1 MRGGLRYIKKGLI
14 SFAYFWYN
22 ALCFKTRQ
30 PLIRRIFPIMIR
42 NKTFYLTA
50 AFILVLGV
58 FVGLILSSHIGI
70 INPLPAKSQ
79 ISQKSIDLLSQLSEA
94 QSEVAAVVTPSIVN
108 ISTTRVIKAGEETP
122 FEFFD
127 DPFFRRFFG
136 DQFPH
141 PNVPKEHKE
150 QSLGSGV
157 IVSEDG
163 YIITNNHVIEKA
175 QEIKV
180 LLVNKR
186 DYKAKLIG
194 ADPKTDIA
202 VIKIDA
208 KGLPALSWGDSNKLK
223 VGEIVFAIGN
233 PFGLNQTVTMGVISA
248 VGRANV
254 GIADYEDFI
263 QTDAAIN
270 PGNSGGALINAR
282 GELIG
287 INTAILSRT
296 GGYQGIGFAVPS
308 SMARQV
314 MDSLMKYKKV
324 VRGWLGV
331 SIQEVTS
338 DLAEEFGVKDLK
350 GALVSGVIKGSPADK
365 AGIKQ
370 GDVILQYNGKEVE
383 DTGHLRNMVS
393 QTPVGTKVK
402 VRMLRQKKEI
412 TVDVAIAELPK
423 KMGETPKSGDESE
436 NEEESSALTGL
447 VVRELTPDLAK
458 RFGIDE
464 NEKGVFVYKIASDS
478 RLYEAGIRPGDIILQ
493 INQKD
498 IVKLDDYKKAASKI
512 KAKDRVLL
520 LIRRK
525 GEDLFVT
532 VRPE

>member
-1 MRGGLRYIKKGLI
+1 MNRKR
-14 SFAYFWYN
+14 
-22 ALCFKTRQ
+22 
-30 PLIRRIFPIMIR
+30 
-42 NKTFYLTA
+42 FYLTA
-50 AFILVLGV
+50 AFILIIGV
-58 FVGLILSSHIGI
+58 FVGLALSSRLDIMT
-70 INPLPAKSQ
+70 PLTAKNQVS
-79 ISQKSIDLLSQLSEA
+79 SRSIETLSQLSDA
-94 QSEVAAVVTPSIVN
+94 LSEVAGVATPSVVN
-108 ISTTRVIKAGEETP
+108 ISTTRVIKQTDQAP
-122 FEFFD
+122 FDFFD

-136 DQFPH
+136 DQYPQH
-141 PNVPKEHKE
+141 PNIPKEHKE

-163 YIITNNHVIEKA
+163 YIVTNNHVIEKS

-180 LLVNKR
+180 LLSNKR

-194 ADPKTDIA
+194 ADPKTDVA
-202 VIKIDA
+202 VIKIEA
-208 KGLPALSWGDSNKLK
+208 KGLAALPWGDSNKLR

-233 PFGLNQTVTMGVISA
+233 PFGLNQTVTMGVIGA

-270 PGNSGGALINAR
+270 PGNSGGALINAK

-287 INTAILSRT
+287 INTAIVSRT

-308 SMARQV
+308 SMVKQV
-314 MDSLMKYKKV
+314 MESLIKYKKV

-350 GALVSGVIKGSPADK
+350 GALVSGVMKGSPAEK

-370 GDVILQYNGKEVE
+370 GDVILKFNGKDVE

-393 QTPVGTKVK
+393 QSAIGTKVK
-402 VRMLRQKKEI
+402 VKLLRQKKEI
-412 TVDVAIAELPK
+412 EVEVSIAELPK
-423 KMGETPKSGDESE
+423 KLGEAAAEEDAAESQ
-436 NEEESSALTGL
+436 EESNALSGIT
-447 VVRELTPDLAK
+447 VRELTPELAK
-458 RFGIDE
+458 RFGAKEGDAGVVVVKIDA
-464 NEKGVFVYKIASDS
+464 ASKAF
-478 RLYEAGIRPGDIILQ
+478 EAGIRQGDVVLQ

-498 IVKLDDYKKAASKI
+498 IATIEDYKKAVARL
-512 KAKDRVLL
+512 KAKERILL

-525 GEDLFVT
+525 GEDLFLT

>member
-1 MRGGLRYIKKGLI
+1 MINKKRFTL
-14 SFAYFWYN
+14 S
-22 ALCFKTRQ
+22 L
-30 PLIRRIFPIMIR
+30 L
-42 NKTFYLTA
+42 
-50 AFILVLGV
+50 FILVLGV
-58 FVGLILSSHIGI
+58 FIGLVLSSRLEITSQ
-70 INPLPAKSQ
+70 LPAKSQ
-79 ISQKSIDLLSQLSEA
+79 VSSKSVDILTQLSEA
-94 QSEVAAVVTPSIVN
+94 QSEVAAIATPSVVN
-108 ISTTRVIKAGEETP
+108 ISTTRMIKTRDEMP
-122 FEFFD
+122 LDLFD

-136 DQFPH
+136 DQVPH
-141 PNVPKEHKE
+141 PNLPKEHKE

-163 YIITNNHVIEKA
+163 YIVTNNHVIEKA

-180 LLVNKR
+180 LLSDKK

-202 VIKIDA
+202 VIKIDV
-208 KGLPALSWGDSNKLK
+208 KGLSALPWGDSNKLK

-233 PFGLNQTVTMGVISA
+233 PFGLNQTVTMGMISA

-270 PGNSGGALINAR
+270 PGNSGGGLINAR

-308 SMARQV
+308 SMGKQV
-314 MDSLMKYKKV
+314 MDSLLKYKKV

-350 GALVSGVIKGSPADK
+350 GSLVSGVMKGSPAEK
-365 AGIKQ
+365 AGIRQ
-370 GDVILQYNGKEVE
+370 GDVILQYNGRLVE

-393 QTPVGTKVK
+393 QTPIDTTVKVK
-402 VRMLRQKKEI
+402 LLRNKKEVA
-412 TVDVAIAELPK
+412 VDVLIVELPK
-423 KMGETPKSGDESE
+423 KLAEASSQENESQE
-436 NEEESSALTGL
+436 NNEEESSALTGL
-447 VVRELTPDLAK
+447 VVRELTPDLA
-458 RFGIDE
+458 RRYGFE
-464 NEKGVFVYKIASDS
+464 AHEKGVVVVKMETGS
-478 RLYEAGIRPGDIILQ
+478 RLFEAGIRPGDIILQ
-493 INQKD
+493 INQ
-498 IVKLDDYKKAASKI
+498 INITSLEDYKKIAAKI
-512 KAKDRVLL
+512 KAKERLL
-520 LIRRK
+520 LLLRRK
-525 GEDLFVT
+525 GQDLFVT

>member
-1 MRGGLRYIKKGLI
+1 MIIKKRFAI
-14 SFAYFWYN
+14 S
-22 ALCFKTRQ
+22 L
-30 PLIRRIFPIMIR
+30 LS
-42 NKTFYLTA
+42 
-50 AFILVLGV
+50 ILVIGV
-58 FVGLILSSHIGI
+58 FIGLVLSSRLDI
-70 INPLPAKSQ
+70 ISQFPAKSQ
-79 ISQKSIDLLSQLSEA
+79 ISAKSVEILTQLSDA
-94 QSEVAAVVTPSIVN
+94 QSEVAAAATPSVVN
-108 ISTTRVIKAGEETP
+108 ISTTRVIKSSEEMP
-122 FEFFD
+122 LNLFD

-141 PNVPKEHKE
+141 PNIPKEHKE

-175 QEIKV
+175 EEIKV
-180 LLVNKR
+180 LLSNKK

-202 VIKIDA
+202 VIKIDV
-208 KGLPALSWGDSNKLK
+208 KGLTAIPWGDSNQLK

-270 PGNSGGALINAR
+270 PGNSGGALINTR

-308 SMARQV
+308 SMAKQV
-314 MDSLMKYKKV
+314 MDSLLKYKKV

-331 SIQEVTS
+331 SIQDVTS
-338 DLAEEFGVKDLK
+338 DLADEFGVKDLK
-350 GALVSGVIKGSPADK
+350 GALVSSVMKGSPAEK
-365 AGIKQ
+365 AGIRQ
-370 GDVILQYNGKEVE
+370 GDVILQYNGRLVE

-393 QTPVGTKVK
+393 QTPIGTTVK
-402 VRMLRQKKEI
+402 VRLFRKKKE
-412 TVDVAIAELPK
+412 VEVEVAIAELPSK
-423 KMGETPKSGDESE
+423 LAEGTVRGGESE
-436 NEEESSALTGL
+436 ENDEESGALAGL
-447 VVRELTPDLAK
+447 VVRDLTPDLAQH
-458 RFGIDE
+458 FGIEED
-464 NEKGVFVYKIASDS
+464 EKGVVVIKVDPGS
-478 RLYEAGIRPGDIILQ
+478 RLLEAGIRPGDIILQ
-493 INQKD
+493 INQRN
-498 IVKLDDYKKAASKI
+498 VASLEEYKMIASKI
-512 KAKDRVLL
+512 KSDERLLL

-525 GEDLFVT
+525 GHDLFVT
-532 VRPE
+532 TRTE

>member
-1 MRGGLRYIKKGLI
+1 MIRKK
-14 SFAYFWYN
+14 
-22 ALCFKTRQ
+22 
-30 PLIRRIFPIMIR
+30 RIFLSI
-42 NKTFYLTA
+42 
-50 AFILVLGV
+50 AFILAIGV
-58 FVGLILSSHIGI
+58 FIGLILSSHLGV
-70 INPLPAKSQ
+70 INPLPAKSL
-79 ISQKSIDLLSQLSEA
+79 ISSKSIEVLSQLSEA
-94 QSEVAAVVTPSIVN
+94 QSEVAAATTASIVN
-108 ISTTRVIKAGEETP
+108 ISTTRVIKSREEAP
-122 FEFFD
+122 FDFFE

-136 DQFPH
+136 DQLPH

-180 LLVNKR
+180 SLLNKR
-186 DYKAKLIG
+186 DYRAKLVG

-202 VIKIDA
+202 VIKIEA
-208 KGLPALSWGDSNKLK
+208 KGLTALPWGDSNKLK

-270 PGNSGGALINAR
+270 PGNSGGALVNPR

-314 MDSLMKYKKV
+314 MDSLVKYKKI

-338 DLAEEFGVKDLK
+338 DLADEFGVKDLK
-350 GALVSGVIKGSPADK
+350 GALVSGIIKGSPAEK
-365 AGIKQ
+365 AGIRQ
-370 GDVILQYNGKEVE
+370 GDVILQYNGKVVE

-393 QTPVGTKVK
+393 QTPIGTTVK
-402 VRMLRQKKEI
+402 VRLLRQKKEI
-412 TVDVAIAELPK
+412 EIEVSIAELPK
-423 KMGETPKSGDESE
+423 KISEVTSKNGEEPGAEK
-436 NEEESSALTGL
+436 ESSALAGL
-447 VVRELTPDLAK
+447 VVRELTPDVARHL
-458 RFGIDE
+458 GVDE
-464 NEKGVFVYKIASDS
+464 NEKGVVVIKVDPESSVY
-478 RLYEAGIRPGDIILQ
+478 EGGIRPGDVILQ
-493 INQKD
+493 INQKN
-498 IVKLDDYKKAASKI
+498 IATLDDYKKSASRI
-512 KAKDRVLL
+512 KAKERVLF

-525 GEDLFVT
+525 GEDLFIT
-532 VRPE
+532 IKPE

>member
-1 MRGGLRYIKKGLI
+1 MINKKRFTL
-14 SFAYFWYN
+14 SV
-22 ALCFKTRQ
+22 L
-30 PLIRRIFPIMIR
+30 
-42 NKTFYLTA
+42 
-50 AFILVLGV
+50 FILVLGV
-58 FVGLILSSHIGI
+58 FVGLVLSSHL
-70 INPLPAKSQ
+70 NVTSQLTAKSQ
-79 ISQKSIDLLSQLSEA
+79 ISSKSVEILTQLSDA
-94 QSEVAAVVTPSIVN
+94 QSEVAAVATPSVVN
-108 ISTTRVIKAGEETP
+108 ISTTRTIKSRDEMP
-122 FEFFD
+122 DLFE

-136 DQFPH
+136 DQVPH
-141 PNVPKEHKE
+141 HPALPKEHKE

-163 YIITNNHVIEKA
+163 YIVTNNHVIEKA

-180 LLVNKR
+180 LLSNKK

-194 ADPKTDIA
+194 ADPKTDLA
-202 VIKIDA
+202 VIKIDV
-208 KGLPALSWGDSNKLK
+208 KGLSALPWGDSNKLK

-308 SMARQV
+308 SMAKQV
-314 MDSLMKYKKV
+314 MDSLLKYKKV

-338 DLAEEFGVKDLK
+338 DLAEEFGVKDLT
-350 GALVSGVIKGSPADK
+350 GSLVSGVMKGSPAEK
-365 AGIKQ
+365 AGIRQ
-370 GDVILQYNGKEVE
+370 GDVILEYNGRLVE

-393 QTPVGTKVK
+393 QTPINTKVK
-402 VRMLRQKKEI
+402 IKLLRNKKE
-412 TVDVAIAELPK
+412 VEVEVHIAELPK
-423 KMGETPKSGDESE
+423 KLAETSSGEDESE
-436 NEEESSALTGL
+436 ENNDEESSALAGL
-447 VVRELTPDLAK
+447 VVRELTPDLA
-458 RFGIDE
+458 RHFGFEESD
-464 NEKGVFVYKIASDS
+464 KGVVVVKIETASK
-478 RLYEAGIRPGDIILQ
+478 LFEAGIRPGDIILQ
-493 INQKD
+493 INQKNVTTLEEYTK
-498 IVKLDDYKKAASKI
+498 IASKI
-512 KAKDRVLL
+512 KAKERLL
-520 LIRRK
+520 FLLRRR
-525 GEDLFVT
+525 GQDLFVT

>member
-1 MRGGLRYIKKGLI
+1 
-14 SFAYFWYN
+14 
-22 ALCFKTRQ
+22 
-30 PLIRRIFPIMIR
+30 MIR
-42 NKTFYLTA
+42 NKKFYLSA
-50 AFILVLGV
+50 AFILVVGI
-58 FVGLILSSHIGI
+58 FVGLVLSSRVGV
-70 INPLPAKSQ
+70 INPLPAKSL
-79 ISQKSIDLLSQLSEA
+79 ISSKSIELLTQLSEA
-94 QSEVAAVVTPSIVN
+94 QSEVAAVATPSIVN
-108 ISTTRVIKAGEETP
+108 ISTTRVIKGGEEAP
-122 FEFFD
+122 FDFFD

-136 DQFPH
+136 DQFQR
-141 PNVPKEHKE
+141 PNPNAPKEHKE

-163 YIITNNHVIEKA
+163 YIVTNNHVIEKA

-180 LLVNKR
+180 LLLNKK
-186 DYKAKLIG
+186 DYKARLIG

-202 VIKIDA
+202 VIKIEA
-208 KGLPALSWGDSNKLK
+208 KGLPAVPWGDSNKLK

-314 MDSLMKYKKV
+314 MDSLVKYKKV
-324 VRGWLGV
+324 VRGWIGV

-350 GALVSGVIKGSPADK
+350 GALVSGVIKGGPAEK

-370 GDVILQYNGKEVE
+370 GDVILQYNGKVVE

-393 QTPVGTKVK
+393 QTPIGTTVK
-402 VRMLRQKKEI
+402 VRLLRQKKEI
-412 TVDVAIAELPK
+412 DADVVIAELPR
-423 KMGETPKSGDESE
+423 KMTESSPRNRE
-436 NEEESSALTGL
+436 EPGTEEESMALTGL
-447 VVRELTPDLAK
+447 VVRELTPEIARRL
-458 RFGIDE
+458 GIDE
-464 NEKGVFVYKIASDS
+464 TEKGVVVIKVDTES
-478 RLYEAGIRPGDIILQ
+478 RVYEAGIRPGDIILQ
-493 INQKD
+493 VNQKN
-498 IVKLDDYKKAASKI
+498 VRTLDDYKKSASKI
-512 KAKDRVLL
+512 KAKDRALL
-520 LIRRK
+520 LIRRN

-532 VRPE
+532 IKPE

>member
-1 MRGGLRYIKKGLI
+1 
-14 SFAYFWYN
+14 
-22 ALCFKTRQ
+22 
-30 PLIRRIFPIMIR
+30 
-42 NKTFYLTA
+42 
-50 AFILVLGV
+50 
-58 FVGLILSSHIGI
+58 
-70 INPLPAKSQ
+70 
-79 ISQKSIDLLSQLSEA
+79 
-94 QSEVAAVVTPSIVN
+94 VN
-108 ISTTRVIKAGEETP
+108 ISTTRVIKAREEAP
-122 FEFFD
+122 FDFFD

-136 DQFPH
+136 DQFQH
-141 PNVPKEHKE
+141 PNPNTPKEHKE

-163 YIITNNHVIEKA
+163 YIVTNNHVIEKA

-180 LLVNKR
+180 LLLNKK
-186 DYKAKLIG
+186 DYTAKLIG

-202 VIKIDA
+202 VIKIEA
-208 KGLPALSWGDSNKLK
+208 KGLPAVSWGDSNKLK

-314 MDSLMKYKKV
+314 IDSLVKYKKV

-350 GALVSGVIKGSPADK
+350 GALVSGVIKGGPAEK

-370 GDVILQYNGKEVE
+370 GDVILQFNGRVVE

-393 QTPVGTKVK
+393 QTPIKTTIK
-402 VRMLRQKKEI
+402 VRLLRQKKEI
-412 TVDVAIAELPK
+412 ETDVVIAELPK
-423 KMGETPKSGDESE
+423 KMAEAPSRNGKSQHRG
-436 NEEESSALTGL
+436 
-447 VVRELTPDLAK
+447 
-458 RFGIDE
+458 
-464 NEKGVFVYKIASDS
+464 
-478 RLYEAGIRPGDIILQ
+478 
-493 INQKD
+493 
-498 IVKLDDYKKAASKI
+498 
-512 KAKDRVLL
+512 
-520 LIRRK
+520 
-525 GEDLFVT
+525 
-532 VRPE
+532 

>member
-1 MRGGLRYIKKGLI
+1 MLMKKRLYV
-14 SFAYFWYN
+14 S
-22 ALCFKTRQ
+22 
-30 PLIRRIFPIMIR
+30 
-42 NKTFYLTA
+42 A
-50 AFILVLGV
+50 AVILVLGV
-58 FVGLILSSHIGI
+58 FVGLVLSSHLGI
-70 INPLPAKSQ
+70 MSTVPAKSQ
-79 ISQKSIDLLSQLSEA
+79 ISSKSVDILTQLSDA
-94 QSEVAAVVTPSIVN
+94 QSEVAAVATPSVVN
-108 ISTTRVIKAGEETP
+108 ISTMRVIKSREEAP
-122 FEFFD
+122 FDLFD

-157 IVSEDG
+157 IVSDDG
-163 YIITNNHVIEKA
+163 YIVTNNHVIEKA
-175 QEIKV
+175 QEITV
-180 LLVNKR
+180 LLSNKK
-186 DYKAKLIG
+186 DYTAKLIG

-208 KGLPALSWGDSNKLK
+208 RGLPALPWGDSNKLK

-233 PFGLNQTVTMGVISA
+233 PFGLNQTVTMGIISA

-270 PGNSGGALINAR
+270 PGNSGGAMINAR

-314 MDSLMKYKKV
+314 IDSLVKYKKV

-338 DLAEEFGVKDLK
+338 DLAEEFSVKDLK
-350 GALVSGVIKGSPADK
+350 GALVSGVMKGSPAEK

-370 GDVILQYNGKEVE
+370 GDVILQFNGKTIE

-393 QTPVGTKVK
+393 QTPVGSRVK
-402 VRMLRQKKEI
+402 VAILRQKKELEME
-412 TVDVAIAELPK
+412 VVIAELPK
-423 KMGETPKSGDESE
+423 KMAETSAGEGDSGDAR
-436 NEEESSALTGL
+436 EEESAVLSGMT
-447 VVRELTPDLAK
+447 VRELTPELA
-458 RFGIDE
+458 RGFGLE
-464 NEKGVFVYKIASDS
+464 EGEKGVVVIKVETGS
-478 RLYEAGIRPGDIILQ
+478 RLYEAGIRPGDLILQ
-493 INQKD
+493 INQKN
-498 IVKLDDYKKAASKI
+498 VSTLEDYKKIASKI
-512 KAKDRVLL
+512 KAKERTLL

-525 GEDLFVT
+525 GQDLFVSVKT
-532 VRPE
+532 E

>member
-1 MRGGLRYIKKGLI
+1 MTNKK
-14 SFAYFWYN
+14 
-22 ALCFKTRQ
+22 R
-30 PLIRRIFPIMIR
+30 
-42 NKTFYLTA
+42 FYLSA
-50 AFILVLGV
+50 GFILVLGI
-58 FVGLILSSHIGI
+58 FVGLVLSSHLGVIS
-70 INPLPAKSQ
+70 PLPAKSQ
-79 ISQKSIDLLSQLSEA
+79 ISSKSLDILTQLSDA
-94 QSEVAAVVTPSIVN
+94 QSEVAAVATPSVVN
-108 ISTTRVIKAGEETP
+108 ISTMRVIKSRDEAP
-122 FEFFD
+122 FDLFD

-141 PNVPKEHKE
+141 PNIPKEHKE

-163 YIITNNHVIEKA
+163 YIVTNNHVIEKG

-180 LLVNKR
+180 LLSNKK
-186 DYKAKLIG
+186 DYNAKLIG

-202 VIKIDA
+202 VIKIDG
-208 KGLPALSWGDSNKLK
+208 KGLTALPWGDSNKLK

-233 PFGLNQTVTMGVISA
+233 PFGLNQTVTMGMISA

-308 SMARQV
+308 TMARQV
-314 MDSLMKYKKV
+314 MDSLVKYKKV

-350 GALVSGVIKGSPADK
+350 GALVSGVIKGSPAEK
-365 AGIKQ
+365 AAIKQ
-370 GDVILQYNGKEVE
+370 GDVILQYNGKVVE

-393 QTPVGTKVK
+393 QTPIGTKVHVK
-402 VRMLRQKKEI
+402 LLRQKKEVE
-412 TVDVAIAELPK
+412 VDVVIAELPK
-423 KMGETPKSGDESE
+423 KMAEAPSRNTEESE
-436 NEEESSALTGL
+436 ENQEESSALTGL
-447 VVRELTPDLAK
+447 VVRELTPDLAA
-458 RFGIDE
+458 RLGIDE
-464 NEKGVFVYKIASDS
+464 NENGVVVVKVDTDS
-478 RLYEAGIRPGDIILQ
+478 KLFEAGIRPGDIVLQ
-493 INQKD
+493 INQKN
-498 IVKLDDYKKAASKI
+498 IATIEDYKKAASKI
-512 KAKDRVLL
+512 RSKERVLL

-525 GEDLFVT
+525 GEDLFVS

>member
-1 MRGGLRYIKKGLI
+1 MINKKRFTL
-14 SFAYFWYN
+14 S
-22 ALCFKTRQ
+22 LS
-30 PLIRRIFPIMIR
+30 
-42 NKTFYLTA
+42 
-50 AFILVLGV
+50 FILVLGV
-58 FVGLILSSHIGI
+58 FIGLVLSSHLEITSQ
-70 INPLPAKSQ
+70 LPAKSQ
-79 ISQKSIDLLSQLSEA
+79 VSSKSVDILTQLSEA
-94 QSEVAAVVTPSIVN
+94 QSEVAAIATPSVVN
-108 ISTTRVIKAGEETP
+108 ISTTRMIKTRDEMP
-122 FEFFD
+122 LDLFE

-136 DQFPH
+136 DQVPH
-141 PNVPKEHKE
+141 PNLPKEHKE

-163 YIITNNHVIEKA
+163 YIVTNNHVIEKA

-180 LLVNKR
+180 LLSNKK
-186 DYKAKLIG
+186 DYRAKLIG

-202 VIKIDA
+202 IIKIDV
-208 KGLPALSWGDSNKLK
+208 KGLSALPWGDSNKLK

-233 PFGLNQTVTMGVISA
+233 PFGLNQTVTMGMISA

-308 SMARQV
+308 SMAKQV
-314 MDSLMKYKKV
+314 MDSLLKYKKV

-350 GALVSGVIKGSPADK
+350 GSLVSGVMKGSPAEK

-370 GDVILQYNGKEVE
+370 GDVILQYNGRLVE

-393 QTPVGTKVK
+393 QTPIDTTVKVK
-402 VRMLRQKKEI
+402 LLRNKKEVL
-412 TVDVAIAELPK
+412 VDVVIAELPK
-423 KMGETPKSGDESE
+423 KLAEASSQENESQE
-436 NEEESSALTGL
+436 NNEEESGALAGL
-447 VVRELTPDLAK
+447 VVRELTPDLAR
-458 RFGIDE
+458 RFGFE
-464 NEKGVFVYKIASDS
+464 ATEKGVVVVKIETGSK
-478 RLYEAGIRPGDIILQ
+478 LFEAGIRPGDIILQ
-493 INQKD
+493 INQTT
-498 IVKLDDYKKAASKI
+498 ITSLEDYKKITPKI
-512 KAKDRVLL
+512 KAKERLL
-520 LIRRK
+520 LLLRRK
-525 GEDLFVT
+525 GQDLFVT

>member
-1 MRGGLRYIKKGLI
+1 MNKK
-14 SFAYFWYN
+14 
-22 ALCFKTRQ
+22 KR
-30 PLIRRIFPIMIR
+30 
-42 NKTFYLTA
+42 FYLSA
-50 AFILVLGV
+50 AFIL
-58 FVGLILSSHIGI
+58 FVGIVVGLVLSSHLGVIST
-70 INPLPAKSQ
+70 LPAKSQ
-79 ISQKSIDLLSQLSEA
+79 ISSKSIEILTQLSDA
-94 QSEVAAVVTPSIVN
+94 QSEVAAVATPSVVN
-108 ISTTRVIKAGEETP
+108 ISTTRVIKSGSEAP
-122 FEFFD
+122 FDLFD

-141 PNVPKEHKE
+141 PNVPEEHKE

-163 YIITNNHVIEKA
+163 YIVTNNHVIEKA

-180 LLVNKR
+180 LLSDKK
-186 DYKAKLIG
+186 DYKAKVIG

-208 KGLPALSWGDSNKLK
+208 KGLAALPWGDSNKLR

-270 PGNSGGALINAR
+270 PGNSGGALINAQ

-308 SMARQV
+308 SMERQV
-314 MDSLMKYKKV
+314 IDSLIKFKKV

-350 GALVSGVIKGSPADK
+350 GALVSGVMKGSPAEK
-365 AGIKQ
+365 GGIKQ
-370 GDVILQYNGKEVE
+370 GDVILQYNGKVVE

-393 QTPVGTKVK
+393 QTPIGTKVK
-402 VRMLRQKKEI
+402 VKLLRQKKE
-412 TVDVAIAELPK
+412 VQVEVLIAELPK
-423 KMGETPKSGDESE
+423 KLAEAPSRSPEESE
-436 NEEESSALTGL
+436 DEEAEGGALTGL
-447 VVRELTPDLAK
+447 VVHELTPDLAA
-458 RFGIDE
+458 RLGIDE
-464 NEKGVFVYKIASDS
+464 KEKGVVVIKVDS
-478 RLYEAGIRPGDIILQ
+478 NSKVFEAGIRPGDIILQ

-498 IVKLDDYKKAASKI
+498 IGSIEDYKRTVSKI
-512 KAKDRVLL
+512 RSKERVLL

>member
-1 MRGGLRYIKKGLI
+1 M
-14 SFAYFWYN
+14 
-22 ALCFKTRQ
+22 T
-30 PLIRRIFPIMIR
+30 
-42 NKTFYLTA
+42 
-50 AFILVLGV
+50 
-58 FVGLILSSHIGI
+58 SS
-70 INPLPAKSQ
+70 
-79 ISQKSIDLLSQLSEA
+79 
-94 QSEVAAVVTPSIVN
+94 
-108 ISTTRVIKAGEETP
+108 R
-122 FEFFD
+122 
-127 DPFFRRFFG
+127 
-136 DQFPH
+136 H

-180 LLVNKR
+180 LLSNKK

-202 VIKIDA
+202 VIKIDV
-208 KGLPALSWGDSNKLK
+208 KGLTALPWGDSNKLK

-233 PFGLNQTVTMGVISA
+233 PFGLNQTVTRGVISA

-270 PGNSGGALINAR
+270 PGNSGGALVNVR

-308 SMARQV
+308 SMAKQV
-314 MDSLMKYKKV
+314 MDSLLKYKKV

-338 DLAEEFGVKDLK
+338 DLADEFGVKDLK
-350 GALVSGVIKGSPADK
+350 GALVSSVMKGSPAEK
-365 AGIKQ
+365 TGIRQ
-370 GDVILQYNGKEVE
+370 GDVILQYNGKLVE

-393 QTPVGTKVK
+393 QTPIGTTVKVK
-402 VRMLRQKKEI
+402 LFRKKKEVEVEVVI
-412 TVDVAIAELPK
+412 SELPNK
-423 KMGETPKSGDESE
+423 LAEATLREGEPEE
-436 NEEESSALTGL
+436 NNEGESSALAGL
-447 VVRELTPDLAK
+447 GVRELTPDLA
-458 RFGIDE
+458 RHFGLEE
-464 NEKGVFVYKIASDS
+464 NEKGVVVVKVDPSS
-478 RLYEAGIRPGDIILQ
+478 RLFEAGIRPGDILLQ
-493 INQKD
+493 INQRN
-498 IVKLDDYKKAASKI
+498 ISSLDEYKIIIQKI
-512 KAKDRVLL
+512 KAKERLLL

-525 GEDLFVT
+525 GQDLFVT

>member
-1 MRGGLRYIKKGLI
+1 
-14 SFAYFWYN
+14 
-22 ALCFKTRQ
+22 
-30 PLIRRIFPIMIR
+30 MI
-42 NKTFYLTA
+42 NKRKLYLGA
-50 AFILVLGV
+50 AFLLVLGI
-58 FVGLILSSHIGI
+58 FAGLLLSSHLQITTTV
-70 INPLPAKSQ
+70 PAKSQ
-79 ISQKSIDLLSQLSEA
+79 ISSKTLELLTQLSDA
-94 QSEVAAVVTPSIVN
+94 QSEVAAVATPSVVN
-108 ISTTRVIKAGEETP
+108 ISTTRIIKNREDGA
-122 FEFFD
+122 FDLFD

-141 PNVPKEHKE
+141 PNMPKEHKE

-163 YIITNNHVIEKA
+163 YIVTNNHVIEKA
-175 QEIKV
+175 SEIKV
-180 LLVNKR
+180 LLLNKK
-186 DYKAKLIG
+186 DYKAKVIG

-208 KGLPALSWGDSNKLK
+208 KDLPALPWGDSNKLK

-296 GGYQGIGFAVPS
+296 GGNQGIGFAVPS

-314 MDSLMKYKKV
+314 MDSLIKYKKV

-331 SIQEVTS
+331 SIQDITS

-350 GALVSGVIKGSPADK
+350 GALVSGVLKGSPAEK

-370 GDVILQYNGKEVE
+370 GDVILEYNGKVVD

-393 QTPVGTKVK
+393 QTAIGSTVTVKLLRHKKELEVKVK
-402 VRMLRQKKEI
+402 V
-412 TVDVAIAELPK
+412 AELTK
-423 KMGETPKSGDESE
+423 KLADASSDEGDDEETD
-436 NEEESSALTGL
+436 EESNALSGL
-447 VVRELTPDLAK
+447 VVRELTPELAAH
-458 RFGIDE
+458 FGLPEGERGVVVVKID
-464 NEKGVFVYKIASDS
+464 ASS
-478 RLYEAGIRPGDIILQ
+478 RIYEAGIRPGDMILQ
-493 INQKD
+493 INQKN
-498 IVKLDDYKKAASKI
+498 VETLAEYNKAASRI
-512 KAKDRVLL
+512 KAKDRILL

-525 GEDLFVT
+525 GQDLFVT
-532 VRPE
+532 VKPE

>member
-1 MRGGLRYIKKGLI
+1 MLKK
-14 SFAYFWYN
+14 
-22 ALCFKTRQ
+22 
-30 PLIRRIFPIMIR
+30 
-42 NKTFYLTA
+42 NKFYLSA

-58 FVGLILSSHIGI
+58 FVGLVMSSHLGI
-70 INPLPAKSQ
+70 MSPLPAKSQ
-79 ISQKSIDLLSQLSEA
+79 IQISSKSVDILTQLSEA
-94 QSEVAAVVTPSIVN
+94 QSEVAAVATPSVVN
-108 ISTTRVIKAGEETP
+108 ISTTRVIKSREEAP
-122 FEFFD
+122 FDLFD

-136 DQFPH
+136 DQLPH

-163 YIITNNHVIEKA
+163 YIVTNNHVIEKA

-180 LLVNKR
+180 LLSNKK

-208 KGLPALSWGDSNKLK
+208 KGLTALPWGDSNKLH
-223 VGEIVFAIGN
+223 VGEVVFAIGN
-233 PFGLNQTVTMGVISA
+233 PFGLNQTVTMGMISA

-270 PGNSGGALINAR
+270 PGNSGGALINAH

-314 MDSLMKYKKV
+314 MDSLVKYKKV

-338 DLAEEFGVKDLK
+338 DLAEEFGVRDLK
-350 GALVSGVIKGSPADK
+350 GALVSGVMKKSPAEK
-365 AGIKQ
+365 AGIRQ
-370 GDVILQYNGKEVE
+370 GDVILQYNGKVVE

-393 QTPVGTKVK
+393 QTPLGTAVK
-402 VRMLRQKKEI
+402 VRILRQKKELEME
-412 TVDVAIAELPK
+412 VSIAELPK
-423 KMGETPKSGDESE
+423 KLAEASSGEEDSAE
-436 NEEESSALTGL
+436 NGEEEESNVLSGL
-447 VVRELTPDLAK
+447 IVRELTPDLAG
-458 RFGIDE
+458 RFGFEE
-464 NEKGVFVYKIASDS
+464 NEKGVVVIKVDAGS
-478 RLYEAGIRPGDIILQ
+478 RIYEAGIRPGDIILQ
-493 INQKD
+493 INQKN
-498 IVKLDDYKKAASKI
+498 VTTLEEYKKAVSKL
-512 KAKDRVLL
+512 KAKERILL
-520 LIRRK
+520 LMRRK
-525 GEDLFVT
+525 GQDLFVT
-532 VRPE
+532 IKPE

>member
-1 MRGGLRYIKKGLI
+1 MNRKR
-14 SFAYFWYN
+14 
-22 ALCFKTRQ
+22 
-30 PLIRRIFPIMIR
+30 
-42 NKTFYLTA
+42 FYLSA
-50 AFILVLGV
+50 AFILIIGV
-58 FVGLILSSHIGI
+58 FVGLALSSRLEMTS
-70 INPLPAKSQ
+70 PLTAKSQ
-79 ISQKSIDLLSQLSEA
+79 VSSRSVETLSQLSDA
-94 QSEVAAVVTPSIVN
+94 LSEVAGVATPSVVN
-108 ISTTRVIKAGEETP
+108 IASTRVIKQSEQAP
-122 FEFFD
+122 YDFFD

-136 DQFPH
+136 DQLPR
-141 PNVPKEHKE
+141 PNAPKEQKE

-163 YIITNNHVIEKA
+163 YIVTNNHVIEKS

-180 LLVNKR
+180 LLSNKR

-202 VIKIDA
+202 VIKIEA
-208 KGLPALSWGDSNKLK
+208 TGLAALPWGDSTKLR

-233 PFGLNQTVTMGVISA
+233 PFGLNQTVTMGVIGA

-282 GELIG
+282 GELVG
-287 INTAILSRT
+287 INTAIVSRT

-314 MDSLMKYKKV
+314 MESLIKYKKV

-350 GALVSGVIKGSPADK
+350 GALVSGVMKGSPAEK
-365 AGIKQ
+365 AGLKQ
-370 GDVILQYNGKEVE
+370 GDVILKFNGKDVE

-393 QTPVGTKVK
+393 QSPIGTKVK
-402 VRMLRQKKEI
+402 VKVFRAKKELEI
-412 TVDVAIAELPK
+412 EVTIAELPK
-423 KMGETPKSGDESE
+423 KAGEAATEDESGE
-436 NEEESSALTGL
+436 NQEESNALSGVT
-447 VVRELTPDLAK
+447 VRELTPELAK
-458 RFGIDE
+458 RFGAKE
-464 NEKGVFVYKIASDS
+464 GDS
-478 RLYEAGIRPGDIILQ
+478 GLVVVRVDPNSKAFEVGIRPGDIVLQ

-498 IVKLDDYKKAASKI
+498 IATIEDFKKVIAKL
-512 KAKDRVLL
+512 KAKERVLL
-520 LIRRK
+520 LVRRK
-525 GEDLFVT
+525 GEDLFLT
-532 VRPE
+532 IRPE

>member
-1 MRGGLRYIKKGLI
+1 MLNKK
-14 SFAYFWYN
+14 
-22 ALCFKTRQ
+22 R
-30 PLIRRIFPIMIR
+30 
-42 NKTFYLTA
+42 FYLSA
-50 AFILVLGV
+50 ALILVLGV
-58 FVGLILSSHIGI
+58 FVGLVLSSHLDIMSS
-70 INPLPAKSQ
+70 LPAKSQ
-79 ISQKSIDLLSQLSEA
+79 ISSKSVEILTQLSEA
-94 QSEVAAVVTPSIVN
+94 QTEVAAVATPSVVN
-108 ISTTRVIKAGEETP
+108 ISTTRVVKSREGAP
-122 FEFFD
+122 FDLFD

-141 PNVPKEHKE
+141 PNIPEEHKE

-157 IVSEDG
+157 IVSRDG
-163 YIITNNHVIEKA
+163 YIVTNNHVIEKA

-180 LLVNKR
+180 LLSNKK

-208 KGLPALSWGDSNKLK
+208 KGLTALPWGDSNKLR
-223 VGEIVFAIGN
+223 VGEVVFAIGN
-233 PFGLNQTVTMGVISA
+233 PFGLNQTVTMGMISA

-270 PGNSGGALINAR
+270 PGNSGGALINAN

-314 MDSLMKYKKV
+314 MDSLVKYKKV

-350 GALVSGVIKGSPADK
+350 GALVSGVMKKSPAEK
-365 AGIKQ
+365 AGIRQ
-370 GDVILQYNGKEVE
+370 GDVILQYNGRIVE

-393 QTPVGTKVK
+393 QTPIGTAVK
-402 VRMLRQKKEI
+402 VRLLRQKKE
-412 TVDVAIAELPK
+412 VEVEVGIAELPK
-423 KMGETPKSGDESE
+423 TLAEAAPGAEDAAEEGMD
-436 NEEESSALTGL
+436 EESGALSGI
-447 VVRELTPDLAK
+447 VVRELTPELAA
-458 RFGIDE
+458 RFGFEEDQT
-464 NEKGVFVYKIASDS
+464 GVVVFKVDANS
-478 RLYEAGIRPGDIILQ
+478 RLYEAGIRPGDVILQ
-493 INQKD
+493 INQKNTAT
-498 IVKLDDYKKAASKI
+498 LEEYKKAASKI
-512 KAKDRVLL
+512 SAKERILL

-525 GEDLFVT
+525 GQDLFVT
-532 VRPE
+532 IKPE

>member
-1 MRGGLRYIKKGLI
+1 MINKK
-14 SFAYFWYN
+14 
-22 ALCFKTRQ
+22 R
-30 PLIRRIFPIMIR
+30 
-42 NKTFYLTA
+42 FYLSTV
-50 AFILVLGV
+50 FILVLGV
-58 FVGLILSSHIGI
+58 FVGLILSSHLELTSQ
-70 INPLPAKSQ
+70 LPAKSQ
-79 ISQKSIDLLSQLSEA
+79 ISSKSIDILTQLSEA
-94 QSEVAAVVTPSIVN
+94 QSEVAAVATPSIVN
-108 ISTTRVIKAGEETP
+108 ISTTRLITSRDETP
-122 FEFFD
+122 FDLFD
-127 DPFFRRFFG
+127 DPFFKRFFG
-136 DQFPH
+136 DQFPQ

-163 YIITNNHVIEKA
+163 YIVTNNHVIEKA

-180 LLVNKR
+180 LLSNKK

-202 VIKIDA
+202 VIKIDG
-208 KGLPALSWGDSNKLK
+208 KGLTPLPWGDSNKLK

-233 PFGLNQTVTMGVISA
+233 PFALNQTVTMGVISA

-308 SMARQV
+308 SMAKQV
-314 MDSLMKYKKV
+314 MDSLLKHKKV

-350 GALVSGVIKGSPADK
+350 GALVSGVMKGSPAEK

-370 GDVILQYNGKEVE
+370 GDVILQFNGKEIE
-383 DTGHLRNMVS
+383 DTGHLRNSVS
-393 QTPVGTKVK
+393 QTPINTTVKVK
-402 VRMLRQKKEI
+402 LFRDKKE
-412 TVDVAIAELPK
+412 VDVEVQIAELPK
-423 KMGETPKSGDESE
+423 KLAESSSRGQE
-436 NEEESSALTGL
+436 QEEGSEEESSALAGL
-447 VVRELTPDLAK
+447 VVRELTPDLAR
-458 RFGIDE
+458 RFGYDE
-464 NEKGVFVYKIASDS
+464 QEKGVLVLKAESGS
-478 RLYEAGIRPGDIILQ
+478 RVFEAGVRQGDIILQ
-493 INQKD
+493 INQKN
-498 IVKLDDYKKAASKI
+498 IASLDEYKKAASKI
-512 KAKDRVLL
+512 KKKDRILL

-525 GEDLFVT
+525 GQDLFVT

>member
-1 MRGGLRYIKKGLI
+1 MIKK
-14 SFAYFWYN
+14 
-22 ALCFKTRQ
+22 KR
-30 PLIRRIFPIMIR
+30 
-42 NKTFYLTA
+42 FYIAA
-50 AFILVLGV
+50 AFILVLGI
-58 FVGLILSSHIGI
+58 FAGLLLSSRLDIMSS
-70 INPLPAKSQ
+70 LPAKSQ
-79 ISQKSIDLLSQLSEA
+79 LSPKTVEILTQLSDA
-94 QSEVAAVVTPSIVN
+94 QSEVAAIATPSVVN
-108 ISTTRVIKAGEETP
+108 ISTTRVIKMREDGASDL
-122 FEFFD
+122 FN

-136 DQFPH
+136 DQMPH
-141 PNVPKEHKE
+141 PGIPKEHKE

-180 LLVNKR
+180 LLLNKK
-186 DYKAKLIG
+186 DYKAKVIG

-202 VIKIDA
+202 VIKIEA
-208 KGLPALSWGDSNKLK
+208 TGLPALPWGDSNKLR

-270 PGNSGGALINAR
+270 PGNSGGGLINAR

-314 MDSLMKYKKV
+314 MDSLVKYKKV

-331 SIQEVTS
+331 SIQDITS

-350 GALVSGVIKGSPADK
+350 GALVSGVMKGSPAEK
-365 AGIKQ
+365 SGIRQ
-370 GDVILQYNGKEVE
+370 GDIILRYNGRDVE

-393 QTPVGTKVK
+393 QTPIGTTVK
-402 VRMLRQKKEI
+402 IKILRQKKELEVEVKVI
-412 TVDVAIAELPK
+412 ELSK
-423 KMGETPKSGDESE
+423 KMSEASPGSGNDDSGEPAD
-436 NEEESSALTGL
+436 EESSALTGL
-447 VVRELTPDLAK
+447 AVRELTPELANH
-458 RFGIDE
+458 FGYEAD
-464 NEKGVFVYKIASDS
+464 EKGVVVMKVDASS
-478 RLYEAGIRPGDIILQ
+478 RIYESGIRPGDIILQ
-493 INQKD
+493 VNQKN
-498 IVKLDDYKKAASKI
+498 IATLEEYKKAASRI
-512 KAKDRVLL
+512 KAKDRILL
-520 LIRRK
+520 LVRRK
-525 GEDLFVT
+525 GQDLFVT
-532 VRPE
+532 VKPE

>member
-1 MRGGLRYIKKGLI
+1 MLNRKR
-14 SFAYFWYN
+14 
-22 ALCFKTRQ
+22 
-30 PLIRRIFPIMIR
+30 
-42 NKTFYLTA
+42 FYLSA
-50 AFILVLGV
+50 AFILTIGV
-58 FVGLILSSHIGI
+58 FVGLAISSRFDLMT
-70 INPLPAKSQ
+70 PLTARNSQ
-79 ISQKSIDLLSQLSEA
+79 VSARSAETLSQLSDA
-94 QSEVAAVVTPSIVN
+94 LSEVAGVAMPSVVN
-108 ISTTRVIKAGEETP
+108 ISTTRVIRQQQGGG

-141 PNVPKEHKE
+141 PNIPQERKE

-157 IVSEDG
+157 IVSDDG
-163 YIITNNHVIEKA
+163 YIVTNNHVIEKA

-180 LLVNKR
+180 LLTNKR

-202 VIKIDA
+202 VIKIEA
-208 KGLPALSWGDSNKLK
+208 SGLPALAWGDSTRLR

-233 PFGLNQTVTMGVISA
+233 PFGLTSTVTMGVISA

-270 PGNSGGALINAR
+270 PGNSGGALLNAR

-287 INTAILSRT
+287 INTAIVSRS

-308 SMARQV
+308 NMAKQV
-314 MDSLMKYKKV
+314 IESLIKYKKV

-331 SIQEVTS
+331 SIQEITS

-350 GALVSGVIKGSPADK
+350 GALVSGVMKDSPAER
-365 AGIKQ
+365 AGIRQ
-370 GDVILQYNGKEVE
+370 GDVLLSYNGKVVE

-393 QTPVGTKVK
+393 QTAVGAKVK
-402 VRMLRQKKEI
+402 VRLLRKKKEKE
-412 TVDVAIAELPK
+412 VEVVIAELPK
-423 KMGETPKSGDESE
+423 KPGEAAGG
-436 NEEESSALTGL
+436 EEQEGEGEGGALTG
-447 VVRELTPDLAK
+447 VTVRELTPDLAR
-458 RFGIDE
+458 RFGLGEAEGGVVVVRIDP
-464 NEKGVFVYKIASDS
+464 GSPAHG
-478 RLYEAGIRPGDIILQ
+478 AGIRPGDLVLQ
-493 INQKD
+493 VNQKD
-498 IVKLDDYKKAASKI
+498 VATIEDYRSAVAALSE
-512 KAKDRVLL
+512 KDRALL

-525 GEDLFVT
+525 GEELFLT

>member
-1 MRGGLRYIKKGLI
+1 M
-14 SFAYFWYN
+14 
-22 ALCFKTRQ
+22 
-30 PLIRRIFPIMIR
+30 M
-42 NKTFYLTA
+42 NKQKFYLSA

-58 FVGLILSSHIGI
+58 FIGLVLSSNLGI
-70 INPLPAKSQ
+70 MNPLPAMSPV
-79 ISQKSIDLLSQLSEA
+79 SSKSIDVLTQLSEA
-94 QSEVAAVVTPSIVN
+94 QSEVAAIATPSVVN
-108 ISTTRVIKAGEETP
+108 ISTTRVIKPQEDNQ
-122 FEFFD
+122 FDLFD

-136 DQFPH
+136 DQFH
-141 PNVPKEHKE
+141 QPNVPKERKE

-163 YIITNNHVIEKA
+163 YIVTNNHVIEKA

-180 LLVNKR
+180 LLSNKK

-202 VIKIDA
+202 VIKIEG
-208 KGLPALSWGDSNKLK
+208 KGLRALAWGDSNKLK
-223 VGEIVFAIGN
+223 VGEVVFAIGN
-233 PFGLNQTVTMGVISA
+233 PFGLNQTVTMGMISA

-308 SMARQV
+308 IMAKQV
-314 MDSLMKYKKV
+314 MDSLIKYKKV

-331 SIQEVTS
+331 SIQDVTS

-350 GALVSGVIKGSPADK
+350 GALVSGVMKKSPADK

-370 GDVILQYNGKEVE
+370 GDVILQFNGRIVE

-393 QTPVGTKVK
+393 QTPIGTTMKIK
-402 VRMLRQKKEI
+402 LQRAKKEI
-412 TVDVAIAELPK
+412 ELDVVIGELPK
-423 KMGETPKSGDESE
+423 KLGEPSREEEGEGN
-436 NEEESSALTGL
+436 NEEESNALSGL
-447 VVRELTPDLAK
+447 VARELTPDLAR
-458 RFGIDE
+458 RFGFE
-464 NEKGVFVYKIASDS
+464 EEEKGVVIVKVDS
-478 RLYEAGIRPGDIILQ
+478 GGKLYEAGIRPGDIILQ
-493 INQKD
+493 INQHA
-498 IVKLDDYKKAASKI
+498 ISKLEDYRKIAMKI
-512 KAKDRVLL
+512 KAKDRILL

-525 GEDLFVT
+525 GQDLFVT
-532 VRPE
+532 VRPD

>member
-1 MRGGLRYIKKGLI
+1 MMNKKKWYI
-14 SFAYFWYN
+14 S
-22 ALCFKTRQ
+22 
-30 PLIRRIFPIMIR
+30 
-42 NKTFYLTA
+42 A
-50 AFILVLGV
+50 AFILVLGT
-58 FVGLILSSHIGI
+58 FMGLVLSSHLGVITS
-70 INPLPAKSQ
+70 LPAKSQ
-79 ISQKSIDLLSQLSEA
+79 VSSKSIDVLTELSEA
-94 QSEVAAVVTPSIVN
+94 LSEVATVATPSVVN
-108 ISTTRVIKAGEETP
+108 ISTTRVIKTREEAP
-122 FEFFD
+122 FDFFE

-136 DQFPH
+136 DQLPH
-141 PNVPKEHKE
+141 PDIPKEHKE

-163 YIITNNHVIEKA
+163 YIVTNNHVIEKA

-180 LLVNKR
+180 MLSSKK

-208 KGLPALSWGDSNKLK
+208 KGLTALPWGNSDKLK

-270 PGNSGGALINAR
+270 PGNSGGALLNAR
-282 GELIG
+282 GELVG
-287 INTAILSRT
+287 INTAIVSRT

-308 SMARQV
+308 TMAKQV
-314 MDSLMKYKKV
+314 MDSLIKFKKV

-350 GALVSGVIKGSPADK
+350 GALVSGVVKGSPAEK
-365 AGIKQ
+365 AGIRQ
-370 GDVILQYNGKEVE
+370 GDVILQYNGKLVE

-393 QTPVGTKVK
+393 QTPLGTAVTVK
-402 VRMLRQKKEI
+402 VLRQKKEI
-412 TVDVAIAELPK
+412 EIPVVIAELPK
-423 KMGETPKSGDESE
+423 KLAEAAPEKESGSE
-436 NEEESSALTGL
+436 QESSALAGL
-447 VVRELTPDLAK
+447 VVHEITPDIA
-458 RFGIDE
+458 RRYGIDE
-464 NEKGVFVYKIASDS
+464 EAKGVIIIKVDQGS
-478 RLYEAGIRPGDIILQ
+478 RAFEAGLRPGDVILQ
-493 INQKD
+493 INQKGMQKD
-498 IVKLDDYKKAASKI
+498 IATIEDYKKAASKI
-512 KAKDRVLL
+512 KGRERILL
-520 LIRRK
+520 LIKRK

-532 VRPE
+532 IKPE

>member
-1 MRGGLRYIKKGLI
+1 MVNKKRL
-14 SFAYFWYN
+14 
-22 ALCFKTRQ
+22 
-30 PLIRRIFPIMIR
+30 
-42 NKTFYLTA
+42 YLST

-58 FVGLILSSHIGI
+58 FVGLVLSSHL
-70 INPLPAKSQ
+70 NLTSQLPAKSQ
-79 ISQKSIDLLSQLSEA
+79 ISSKSIDILTQLSEA
-94 QSEVAAVVTPSIVN
+94 QSEVAAVATPSVVN
-108 ISTTRVIKAGEETP
+108 ISTTRVIKSSEEAP
-122 FEFFD
+122 LDLFD

-136 DQFPH
+136 DQYPH

-157 IVSEDG
+157 IVSEEG
-163 YIITNNHVIEKA
+163 YIVTNNHVIEKA

-180 LLVNKR
+180 LLSNKK

-202 VIKIDA
+202 VVKIEA
-208 KGLPALSWGDSNKLK
+208 KGLTPLPWGNSNTLK

-233 PFGLNQTVTMGVISA
+233 PFGLNQTVTMGVIGA

-270 PGNSGGALINAR
+270 PGNSGGALINVR

-308 SMARQV
+308 SMAKQV
-314 MDSLMKYKKV
+314 IDSLVKYKKV

-350 GALVSGVIKGSPADK
+350 GALVSGVMKGSPAEK
-365 AGIKQ
+365 AGIRQ
-370 GDVILQYNGKEVE
+370 GDVILQYNGKVVE

-393 QTPVGTKVK
+393 QTQLGTTVNVK
-402 VRMLRQKKEI
+402 LFRAKKEVA
-412 TVDVAIAELPK
+412 VDVVIAELPK
-423 KMGETPKSGDESE
+423 KIAEESSREGDAEE
-436 NEEESSALTGL
+436 GNDQEESSALSGL
-447 VVRELTPDLAK
+447 IVRELTPELAR
-458 RFGIDE
+458 RFGFADQ
-464 NEKGVFVYKIASDS
+464 EKGVVVLKVESAG

-493 INQKD
+493 INQKS
-498 IVKLDDYKKAASKI
+498 VASLKDYNKIAPKI
-512 KAKDRVLL
+512 KAKERILL
-520 LIRRK
+520 LLRRK
-525 GEDLFVT
+525 GQDLFVT
-532 VRPE
+532 VKPE

>member
-1 MRGGLRYIKKGLI
+1 MTNKK
-14 SFAYFWYN
+14 
-22 ALCFKTRQ
+22 R
-30 PLIRRIFPIMIR
+30 
-42 NKTFYLTA
+42 FYLSA
-50 AFILVLGV
+50 AFILVLGI
-58 FVGLILSSHIGI
+58 FVGLVMSSHLGVIS
-70 INPLPAKSQ
+70 PLPAKSQ
-79 ISQKSIDLLSQLSEA
+79 ISSKSIDILTQLSDA
-94 QSEVAAVVTPSIVN
+94 QSEVAAVATPSVVN
-108 ISTTRVIKAGEETP
+108 ISTTRVIKSREEAP
-122 FEFFD
+122 FDLFD

-136 DQFPH
+136 DQFQH
-141 PNVPKEHKE
+141 PNIPKEHKE

-163 YIITNNHVIEKA
+163 YIVTNNHVIEKA

-180 LLVNKR
+180 LLSNKK
-186 DYKAKLIG
+186 DYTAKLIG

-202 VIKIDA
+202 VIKIDV
-208 KGLPALSWGDSNKLK
+208 KGLTALPWGDSNKLK

-263 QTDAAIN
+263 QTDSAIN

-308 SMARQV
+308 IMARQV
-314 MDSLMKYKKV
+314 MDSLVKYKKV

-338 DLAEEFGVKDLK
+338 DLAEQFGVKDLK
-350 GALVSGVIKGSPADK
+350 GALVSGVMKGSPAEK

-370 GDVILQYNGKEVE
+370 GDVILQYNGKVVE

-393 QTPVGTKVK
+393 QTPIGTKVQVK
-402 VRMLRQKKEI
+402 VLRQKKE
-412 TVDVAIAELPK
+412 VDVEVAIAELPK
-423 KMGETPKSGDESE
+423 KMAEAPSRNTGEPDE
-436 NEEESSALTGL
+436 NQEESSALTGL
-447 VVRELTPDLAK
+447 VVRELTPDLAAHL
-458 RFGIDE
+458 GIDE
-464 NEKGVFVYKIASDS
+464 NENGVVVVKVDPDS
-478 RLYEAGIRPGDIILQ
+478 KLYEAGIRPGDIVLQ
-493 INQKD
+493 INQKN
-498 IVKLDDYKKAASKI
+498 ISTIEDYKKAASKI
-512 KAKDRVLL
+512 RPKERVLL

-525 GEDLFVT
+525 GEDLFVS
-532 VRPE
+532 VKPE

>member
-1 MRGGLRYIKKGLI
+1 MLTKKSLYV
-14 SFAYFWYN
+14 S
-22 ALCFKTRQ
+22 
-30 PLIRRIFPIMIR
+30 
-42 NKTFYLTA
+42 A
-50 AFILVLGV
+50 AVVLVLGV
-58 FVGLILSSHIGI
+58 FVGLVLSSHLGI
-70 INPLPAKSQ
+70 MSTIPAKSQ
-79 ISQKSIDLLSQLSEA
+79 LSPKSVDILTQLSDA
-94 QSEVAAVVTPSIVN
+94 QSEVAAVATPSVVN
-108 ISTTRVIKAGEETP
+108 ISTTRMIKSREEAP
-122 FEFFD
+122 FDLFD

-157 IVSEDG
+157 IVSDDG
-163 YIITNNHVIEKA
+163 YIVTNNHVIEKA

-180 LLVNKR
+180 LLSNKK
-186 DYKAKLIG
+186 DYTAKLIG

-208 KGLPALSWGDSNKLK
+208 RGLPALPWGDSNKLK

-233 PFGLNQTVTMGVISA
+233 PFGLNQTVTMGIISA

-270 PGNSGGALINAR
+270 PGNSGGAMINTR

-314 MDSLMKYKKV
+314 IDSLVKYRKV

-331 SIQEVTS
+331 SIQDVTS
-338 DLAEEFGVKDLK
+338 DLAEEFSVRDLK
-350 GALVSGVIKGSPADK
+350 GALVSGVMKGSPAEK

-370 GDVILQYNGKEVE
+370 GDVILQFNGKTIE

-393 QTPVGTKVK
+393 QTPVGSRVK
-402 VRMLRQKKEI
+402 VAVLRQKKELELE
-412 TVDVAIAELPK
+412 VVIAELPK
-423 KMGETPKSGDESE
+423 KMAETSAGDGDSGDAH
-436 NEEESSALTGL
+436 EEESTVLSGMT
-447 VVRELTPDLAK
+447 VRELTPELA
-458 RFGIDE
+458 RGFGIE
-464 NEKGVFVYKIASDS
+464 EGEKGVVVIKVEAGS
-478 RLYEAGIRPGDIILQ
+478 RLHEAGIRPGDLILQ
-493 INQKD
+493 INQKN
-498 IVKLDDYKKAASKI
+498 VSTLEDYKKIASKI
-512 KAKDRVLL
+512 KAKERILL
-520 LIRRK
+520 LMRRK
-525 GEDLFVT
+525 GQDLFVS
-532 VRPE
+532 VKPE